1 MIICTECDKEAVWRK
16 GRQQVSACDTHRK
29 EGMKK
34 KDRTCRVM
42 GCPSAASHNYINHSS
57 VHPTEVEIELYKI
70 VRNTERC
77 PKRSGVKPPTL
88 PEKGSL
94 RPQGDL
100 SSPKVEPIPLHGE
113 SHQLGLEGF
122 RSQLYLEGDDS
133 FADLSFR
140 RSPEDTDFAL
150 GLDNYFFLDEEVKA
164 PLLVTT
170 NEASE
175 DLPGSSRAG
184 FDLLVNGT
192 KVVEPRFCHHHSKP
206 GMINVYAKL
215 CSKQGCSNKSAYF
228 KKGGT
233 FCFRHREFD
242 SVKDVSADELKEK
255 VCSMTT
261 TIDKLQREL
270 NVSESLRKKAEDM
283 TSRYGECWL
292 KQARIIADLQ
302 ESYQKLYV
310 AYQTEMVSRNR
321 LKGLYPR
328 PEPF

>member
-1 MIICTECDKEAVWRK
+1 MIICTECDNEAVWRK
-16 GRQQVSACDTHRK
+16 GRHQVSACDNHRK

-42 GCPSAASHNYINHSS
+42 GCSSAASHNYINHTL
-57 VHPTEVEIELYKI
+57 VHPTEVEIELYKL
-70 VRNTERC
+70 VRNTEKC
-77 PKRSGVKPPTL
+77 PKRFGVKPPIPL
-88 PEKGSL
+88 GEGIPQ
-94 RPQGDL
+94 RPRGDL
-100 SSPKVEPIPLHGE
+100 SSPGEAVPLP
-113 SHQLGLEGF
+113 LGV
-122 RSQLYLEGDDS
+122 DDS

-140 RSPEDTDFAL
+140 RSPEDTFDPELFGDGTFAL
-150 GLDNYFFLDEEVKA
+150 GIEDYFFPDEEVKA

-170 NEASE
+170 PSDEG
-175 DLPGSSRAG
+175 LPETSRAR

-206 GMINVYAKL
+206 GMINVHAKL

-233 FCFRHREFD
+233 FCFRHREFG
-242 SVKDVSADELKEK
+242 SVKDISADELKEK

-283 TSRYGECWL
+283 TIRYGECWL

-310 AYQTEMVSRNR
+310 AYQTEMISRNR
-321 LKGLYPR
+321 LKGLHPR